1 MAFIEISNPV
11 KRNEIVEDYINT
23 KHELQ
28 EKYENDK
35 AVGLQQR
42 IAFEKQYQPLLKA
55 TKESSKDITTEL
67 KKNRT
72 IKEIEKGYW
81 KPAYVKPALEYYLSL
96 KNNVDKYYGI
106 RKQGDGY
113 VMGDSKVVIDTDSNI
128 IVRDQRFKGTPGLWQ
143 LIMLNKPRDF
153 TKEDLARYDDL
164 VETTQVIFNPYITT
178 KHDKPKQTLKY
189 QKFLKEMEEAYEVE
203 TTPIEAK
210 PEGIP
215 ELESTE
221 LKDSKSAEGK
231 GIKFLPGNKKGLIER
246 LRLLSAE
253 SRAGNTVSTREEIV
267 AILDELLRRR
277 EITRKQYNDICKDLL
292 C

>member
-1 MAFIEISNPV
+1 
-11 KRNEIVEDYINT
+11 
-23 KHELQ
+23 
-28 EKYENDK
+28 
-35 AVGLQQR
+35 
-42 IAFEKQYQPLLKA
+42 
-55 TKESSKDITTEL
+55 
-67 KKNRT
+67 
-72 IKEIEKGYW
+72 
-81 KPAYVKPALEYYLSL
+81 
-96 KNNVDKYYGI
+96 
-106 RKQGDGY
+106 
-113 VMGDSKVVIDTDSNI
+113 MGDSKVVTDTDSNI

-143 LIMLNKPRDF
+143 LIMLNKPREF

-164 VETTQVIFNPYITT
+164 VETTQVIFNPYITS
-178 KHDKPKQTLKY
+178 KQDRPKQTLKY
-189 QKFLKEMEEAYEVE
+189 QKFLKEMEEAYDVE
-203 TTPIEAK
+203 TKPIEAK
-210 PEGIP
+210 PGDIP

-221 LKDSKSAEGK
+221 LKDSQSADGK

>member
-1 MAFIEISNPV
+1 MAFIEISNPT

-23 KHELQ
+23 KHQLQ

-55 TKESSKDITTEL
+55 SKESSKDITTEL

-72 IKEIEKGYW
+72 IKELDKGYW
-81 KPAYVKPALEYYLSL
+81 KPGYVKPALEYYLSL
-96 KNNVDKYYGI
+96 RNNVDKYYGI
-106 RKQGDGY
+106 RKKGDGY
-113 VMGDSKVVIDTDSNI
+113 VMGDSNVVIDTDSNI

-143 LIMLNKPRDF
+143 LIMLNKPREF
-153 TKEDLARYDDL
+153 TKEDLARYEDL
-164 VETTQVIFNPYITT
+164 VETTQVIFNPLITG
-178 KHDKPKQTLKY
+178 KNDKPTMTVKY
-189 QKFLKEMEEAYEVE
+189 KEFLKKMEKSYEEE
-203 TTPIEAK
+203 TKPTEAK
-210 PEGIP
+210 PEALA
-215 ELESTE
+215 ELEST
-221 LKDSKSAEGK
+221 KPDSKSADGE

>member
-1 MAFIEISNPV
+1 MAFIEISNPT

-23 KHELQ
+23 KHQLQ

-72 IKEIEKGYW
+72 IKELDKGYW
-81 KPAYVKPALEYYLSL
+81 KPDYAKPALDYYLSL
-96 KNNVDKYYGI
+96 RNNVDKYYGI
-106 RKQGDGY
+106 QKKGDGY
-113 VMGDSKVVIDTDSNI
+113 VMGDSNVVIDTDSNI

-143 LIMLNKPRDF
+143 LIMLNKPREF

-164 VETTQVIFNPYITT
+164 VETTQVIFNPYITS

-189 QKFLKEMEEAYEVE
+189 QKFLKEMEEAYDVE
-203 TTPIEAK
+203 TKPIEAK
-210 PEGIP
+210 PEGVP
-215 ELESTE
+215 EPESTE
-221 LKDSKSAEGK
+221 LKNSKSAEGE

>member
-1 MAFIEISNPV
+1 MAFIEISNPT

-23 KHELQ
+23 KHQLQ

-55 TKESSKDITTEL
+55 SKESSKDITTEL

-72 IKEIEKGYW
+72 IKEIDKGYW

-96 KNNVDKYYGI
+96 RNNVDKYYGI
-106 RKQGDGY
+106 QKKGDGY
-113 VMGDSKVVIDTDSNI
+113 VMGDSNVVIDTDSNI

-164 VETTQVIFNPYITT
+164 VETTQVIFNPSITG
-178 KHDKPKQTLKY
+178 KHDKPKMTLKY
-189 QKFLKEMEEAYEVE
+189 NDFLKEMEESYEEE
-203 TTPIEAK
+203 TKPTEAQ
-210 PEGIP
+210 PEALP
-215 ELESTE
+215 ELEST
-221 LKDSKSAEGK
+221 KPDSKSVDGE

>member
-1 MAFIEISNPV
+1 MAFIEISNPA

-23 KHELQ
+23 KHQLQ

-55 TKESSKDITTEL
+55 SKESSKDITKEL
-67 KKNRT
+67 KKNRI
-72 IKEIEKGYW
+72 IKELDKGYW
-81 KPAYVKPALEYYLSL
+81 KPDYAKPALDYYLSL
-96 KNNVDKYYGI
+96 RNNVDKYYGI
-106 RKQGDGY
+106 QKKGNGY
-113 VMGDSKVVIDTDSNI
+113 VMGDSNVVIDTDSNI
-128 IVRDQRFKGTPGLWQ
+128 IVNDQRFKGTPGLWQ
-143 LIMLNKPRDF
+143 LIMLNKPREF
-153 TKEDLARYDDL
+153 TKEDLARYEDL
-164 VETTQVIFNPYITT
+164 VETTQVIFNPLITG
-178 KHDKPKQTLKY
+178 KNDKPKMTVKY
-189 QKFLKEMEEAYEVE
+189 KEFLKEMEESYEEE
-203 TTPIEAK
+203 TKPAEAE
-210 PEGIP
+210 PEALA
-215 ELESTE
+215 ELEST
-221 LKDSKSAEGK
+221 KPDSKSADGE

>member
-23 KHELQ
+23 KHQLQ

-55 TKESSKDITTEL
+55 SKESSKDITTEL

-72 IKEIEKGYW
+72 IKELDKGYW
-81 KPAYVKPALEYYLSL
+81 KPGYVEPALEYYLSL
-96 KNNVDKYYGI
+96 RNNLDKYYGI
-106 RKQGDGY
+106 RKQADGY

-164 VETTQVIFNPYITT
+164 VETTQVIFNPYITG
-178 KHDKPKQTLKY
+178 KHDKPKKTLKY
-189 QKFLKEMEEAYEVE
+189 LNFLKEMEESYEVE
-203 TTPIEAK
+203 TKPAEAQS
-210 PEGIP
+210 EALP
-215 ELESTE
+215 ELEST
-221 LKDSKSAEGK
+221 KPDSKSVDGE